1 MAEPSTKPQKYIPNA
16 FEAYALMMQKENWR
30 FYDSK
35 EEFEKTVEKYKS
47 NVDEKGV
54 NAWNR
59 VRSYTAMAF
68 GVSPKDMSDE
78 ALDAAEKQ
86 IRSDKQ
92 LWSKIQAAHLYN
104 TAGFKPQIDLADGDE
119 ISAEDILQKI
129 SENLKKM
136 EKGKIVDGKY
146 QPSKPERNVLRAL
159 GNYGEFIRNPK
170 DEKETAK
177 FYEEIQ
183 KRFNKISKRE
193 DYQKFEPKQQKKQSQ
208 KTERKDNTMS
218 DDKEFKLSDEQLEF
232 CKAHG
237 IEAASIT
244 SEDAYKEAVKKY
256 SNENTDSQK
265 GEAKTDDKDNKK
277 DDSQKTAEN
286 GGKDEDK
293 DESKDDKDDKGKP
306 ALKFHE
312 DQPQPEDKTNEETPD
327 WVKEKAE
334 WYKAQAEEGKI
345 ENYEQDTSKEGF
357 AAKFNNAEIH
367 YSSPDDVTVSPDADY
382 KVFDTMLKEPD
393 NKGRPIEFP
402 DNASKEIATRLYAA
416 CVLNGNPMQ
425 GAVPTELDAET
436 LAKSGLSE
444 EQIKQVQDHL
454 AASQQ
459 KNDGKEQTGDEKK
472 GEQKT
477 EEKSGEQKVSQEEI
491 KEYEKTMETAAKLGI
506 APEEISLAAPEGIVM
521 VKKPENVKPLEGDER
536 KAFIDGLTKEQLRK
550 VINLGGNK
558 TDEQKNMVEE
568 IRGQLIQKDLEA
580 VKNLK
585 QQFNQMKKDGLID
598 VKLNKDG
605 KPQIVAGAKGNE
617 EAVKNATAIMKEAS
631 ELVKSGL
638 TTNRGADTAHY
649 TVKLENQQQK
659 DNNQTLRAEQ
669 IAILKMQR
677 GGR

>member
-16 FEAYALMMQKENWR
+16 FEAAALQELHKPWR

-35 EEFEKTVEKYKS
+35 EEFEKVVAEFSTETFQTEGGEITKWEAARANGLISFGAKLQNYEK
-47 NVDEKGV
+47 D
-54 NAWNR
+54 
-59 VRSYTAMAF
+59 T
-68 GVSPKDMSDE
+68 
-78 ALDAAEKQ
+78 LDAAEKQ
-86 IRSDKQ
+86 IRSDKP

-170 DEKETAK
+170 DEKETAR

-193 DYQKFEPKQQKKQSQ
+193 DYQKFESKQQKKQSQ
-208 KTERKDNTMS
+208 KTERKDTTMS

-244 SEDAYKEAVKKY
+244 SEEAYKEAVKKF
-256 SNENTDSQK
+256 SNENKDSQK
-265 GEAKTDDKDNKK
+265 GETKTDDKDNKK

-293 DESKDDKDDKGKP
+293 DESKDDKDDKDKP
-306 ALKFHE
+306 ALKIHE
-312 DQPQPEDKTNEETPD
+312 AQPQPEDKTNEETPD
-327 WVKEKAE
+327 WVKEKAK

-472 GEQKT
+472 GEEKT
-477 EEKSGEQKVSQEEI
+477 EQKESHEAPELQVSDKAKADIQKISEI
-491 KEYEKTMETAAKLGI
+491 K
-506 APEEISLAAPEGIVM
+506 
-521 VKKPENVKPLEGDER
+521 
-536 KAFIDGLTKEQLRK
+536 
-550 VINLGGNK
+550 
-558 TDEQKNMVEE
+558 KNFE
-568 IRGQLIQKDLEA
+568 
-580 VKNLK
+580 
-585 QQFNQMKKDGLID
+585 QMKKDGLIAIQ
-598 VKLNKDG
+598 KDENG
-605 KPQIVAGAKGNE
+605 KPQIVAGEKGSAE
-617 EAVKNATAIMKEAS
+617 DVKNATAIMKEAAAIVKAGLS
-631 ELVKSGL
+631 E
-638 TTNRGADTAHY
+638 NRGKDIAHD
-649 TVKLENQQQK
+649 TVKLETQQQK
-659 DNNQTLRAEQ
+659 DTNTALRTEQ

>member
-16 FEAYALMMQKENWR
+16 FEAAALQELHKPWR

-35 EEFEKTVEKYKS
+35 EEFEKVVAEFSTETFQTEGGEITKWEAARANGLISFGAKLQNYEK
-47 NVDEKGV
+47 D
-54 NAWNR
+54 
-59 VRSYTAMAF
+59 T
-68 GVSPKDMSDE
+68 
-78 ALDAAEKQ
+78 LDAAEKQ
-86 IRSDKQ
+86 IRSDKP

-119 ISAEDILQKI
+119 IRAEDILQKI

-170 DEKETAK
+170 DEKETAR

-193 DYQKFEPKQQKKQSQ
+193 DYQKFESKQQKKQSQ

-237 IEAASIT
+237 IEVASIT
-244 SEDAYKEAVKKY
+244 SEEAYKEAVKKF

-265 GEAKTDDKDNKK
+265 GETKTDDKDNKK

-293 DESKDDKDDKGKP
+293 DESKDDKDDKDKP
-306 ALKFHE
+306 ALKIHE
-312 DQPQPEDKTNEETPD
+312 AQPQPEDKTNEETPD

-472 GEQKT
+472 GEEKT
-477 EEKSGEQKVSQEEI
+477 EQKESHEAPELQVSDKAKADIQKISEI
-491 KEYEKTMETAAKLGI
+491 K
-506 APEEISLAAPEGIVM
+506 
-521 VKKPENVKPLEGDER
+521 
-536 KAFIDGLTKEQLRK
+536 
-550 VINLGGNK
+550 
-558 TDEQKNMVEE
+558 KNFE
-568 IRGQLIQKDLEA
+568 
-580 VKNLK
+580 
-585 QQFNQMKKDGLID
+585 QMKKDGLIAIQ
-598 VKLNKDG
+598 KDENG
-605 KPQIVAGAKGNE
+605 KPQIVAGEKGSAE
-617 EAVKNATAIMKEAS
+617 DVKNATAIMKEAAAIVKAGLS
-631 ELVKSGL
+631 E
-638 TTNRGADTAHY
+638 NRGKDIAHD
-649 TVKLENQQQK
+649 TVKLETQQQK
-659 DNNQTLRAEQ
+659 DTNTALRTEQ